1 MIKEAFFMAIFFFF
15 QIKIYASSTA
25 LLKVMI
31 SFLPWPAKLRMGHSA
46 HQTALMS
53 VLMDCVR

>member
-1 MIKEAFFMAIFFFF
+1 MAIFFFF